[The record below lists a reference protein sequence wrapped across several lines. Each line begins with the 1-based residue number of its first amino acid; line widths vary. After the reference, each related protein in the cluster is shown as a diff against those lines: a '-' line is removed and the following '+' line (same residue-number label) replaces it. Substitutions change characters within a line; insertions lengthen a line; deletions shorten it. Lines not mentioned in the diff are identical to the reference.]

1 MLDIDIALAI
11 VGLIVAVWFLVRRDR
26 QRQRPGDGG
35 GWPP

>member
-11 VGLIVAVWFLVRRDR
+11 VGVIVAVWFLVRGDR
-26 QRQRPGDGG
+26 QRQRPGDGN